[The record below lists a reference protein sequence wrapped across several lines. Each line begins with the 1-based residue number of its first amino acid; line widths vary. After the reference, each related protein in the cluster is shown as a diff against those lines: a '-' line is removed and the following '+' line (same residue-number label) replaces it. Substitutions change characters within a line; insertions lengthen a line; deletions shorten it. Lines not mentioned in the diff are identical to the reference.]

1 LRLAYIILSIFVA
14 SGSHRLKAEVLCTY
28 KMDKREYNGWTN
40 YATWRVNLE
49 IVDGT
54 QWTKED
60 FVSDEVELT
69 VYDLSEHIKN
79 TVEQVVSGYGELD
92 DNQSARFA
100 LDYANAFL
108 DDVNYR
114 EIAEHMAENYP
125 EWNII
130 AK

>member
-1 LRLAYIILSIFVA
+1 M
-14 SGSHRLKAEVLCTY
+14 KAEGLCTY
-28 KMDKREYNGWTN
+28 KMDKREYNGWSN

-69 VYDLSEHIKN
+69 VYELSEHIKN
-79 TVEQVVSGYGELD
+79 AVGQVVSGYGELD

-108 DDVNYR
+108 DDVNYY